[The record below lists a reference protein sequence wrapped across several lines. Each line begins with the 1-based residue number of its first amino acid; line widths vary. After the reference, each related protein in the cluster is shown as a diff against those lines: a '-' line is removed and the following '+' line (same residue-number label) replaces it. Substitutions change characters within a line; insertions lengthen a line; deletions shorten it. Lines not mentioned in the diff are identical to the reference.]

1 MLKWARL
8 SVGKLVYKA
17 GSLL

>member
-1 MLKWARL
+1 MLKWAGL

-17 GSLL
+17 GT